1 MKPRDRVLDAVEHRE
16 PDRVPLD
23 LFITPT
29 AYLNVKR
36 YLGVQDEDTVKWGW
50 VEPLKVCEK
59 ILERLHID
67 VRRVYFSRPKNW
79 VPRRLPGGV
88 VEDEWGR
95 RFKVIGEYYE
105 IVHYPL
111 AGAVEV
117 EDVEDYPY
125 PDPYAPGRT
134 EGLRRKA
141 RELFEKTGYAIMGFP
156 MLPSMDMFDPGLCLM
171 GMKSFLLNLK
181 LNPRL
186 VEAYMDKMCELLMGF
201 YDNFLGEVGEYI
213 QIIYGMSLDSGHQRG
228 MLLSPQ
234 DWRKTFKPR
243 LKRLYSYVKGKA
255 PEAKIFFHSCGAI
268 RPIIKDLIEVG
279 VDILNPIQ
287 PLAEG
292 MNPESLKE
300 EFGEKICF
308 HGGIDVQ
315 QVMSSIGALKDVE
328 YEVKGKIKAL
338 GPGGGYILASSH
350 NLQPD
355 SSPEK
360 IVAMYDYALKYGKYP
375 IKIN

>member
-1 MKPRDRVLDAVEHRE
+1 
-16 PDRVPLD
+16 
-23 LFITPT
+23 
-29 AYLNVKR
+29 
-36 YLGVQDEDTVKWGW
+36 
-50 VEPLKVCEK
+50 
-59 ILERLHID
+59 
-67 VRRVYFSRPKNW
+67 
-79 VPRRLPGGV
+79 
-88 VEDEWGR
+88 
-95 RFKVIGEYYE
+95 
-105 IVHYPL
+105 
-111 AGAVEV
+111 
-117 EDVEDYPY
+117 
-125 PDPYAPGRT
+125 
-134 EGLRRKA
+134 
-141 RELFEKTGYAIMGFP
+141 
-156 MLPSMDMFDPGLCLM
+156 
-171 GMKSFLLNLK
+171 
-181 LNPRL
+181 
-186 VEAYMDKMCELLMGF
+186 
-201 YDNFLGEVGEYI
+201 
-213 QIIYGMSLDSGHQRG
+213 

-315 QVMSSIGALKDVE
+315 QVMSSIGAFKDVE
-328 YEVKGKIKAL
+328 REVKGKIKAL
-338 GPGGGYILASSH
+338 APGGGYILASSH